1 MIKLS
6 QIHKDAIRMLISRKE
21 FPAFVDY
28 LKVQRNNI
36 AVLSWVRTDS
46 LDPLLSIK
54 KAKFEGKVEAIK
66 ELLTLFEM
74 ITKETEDEEE
84 KK

>member
-6 QIHKDAIRMLISRKE
+6 QTHKDAILMMMSRKE

-36 AVLSWVRTDS
+36 GVLEWVRTDS
-46 LDPLLSIK
+46 LDPQLALK

-66 ELLTLFEM
+66 DLLTLFE
-74 ITKETEDEEE
+74 IVGKNIKEE
-84 KK
+84 